1 MDCSEDNNNSAIKI
15 KAEAVIWAVQWAEEN
30 SLGMSESTEHVT
42 HILHSR
48 VYDQVNVFF

>member
-1 MDCSEDNNNSAIKI
+1 MDCSEDNNNSAIKM
-15 KAEAVIWAVQWAEEN
+15 KAEALQWAEEN
-30 SLGMSESTEHVT
+30 YLRMSESTEHDT